1 MRVKEPY
8 LDAAVKGGT
17 VDQGTKLQL
26 TCDTPGAR
34 IYYTLDGSPA
44 ELHIDS
50 VKVSEHFSKDIF
62 KRT

>member
-8 LDAAVKGGT
+8 LDGATGGT
-17 VDQGTKLQL
+17 VEPGTKVTL

-34 IYYTLDGSPA
+34 IYYTTDGSPA

-50 VKVSEHFSKDIF
+50 VKVVHTDIF
-62 KRT
+62 IN